1 MAQYTKIL
9 NAGTQASYD
18 ALETKNTNLLYFCTD
33 TGKLYKG
40 DVDFTNSLVAAAS
53 KPEKPVAGKI
63 YFLADTNTVESY
75 VNGAWKVLSYPVAT
89 TVDVSSDDVHAVSAK
104 AVYDAIQ
111 AAVDGLAKEADVVT
125 NVSASAVS
133 GALSITKNGKAN
145 DVTIS
150 GVVTTP
156 TWDASTRKLTLPVTN
171 GANVEVE
178 IGKDI
183 YIDPTAQN
191 GYNKETNTIDIYLN
205 DGDTATS
212 KEPTKVSIPVEAL
225 VSDYT
230 GSEDTSGA
238 IQVTVDEN
246 HKISA
251 SIMVS
256 PDGGLTIDPHGMLQV
271 DFSTVNN
278 SINEVDRKVNNLQ
291 IDHNALKDEYE
302 ATADT
307 VTALEGPEGIYT
319 EESGQINSVKT
330 TAKHYADDALQQ
342 AKNYADDAAKYTGSE
357 STSGAI
363 EVTVE
368 EDKSIS
374 AILLVDEANG
384 YLGVEEGL
392 LTFKGA
398 TELNQNALRLSAV
411 ENDVEALASATTEW
425 GSF

>member
-9 NAGTQASYD
+9 NAGTQAAYD
-18 ALETKNTNLLYFCTD
+18 ALETKNSNLLYFCTD

-89 TVDVSSDDVHAVSAK
+89 TVGVSSDDVHAVSAK

-111 AAVDGLAKEADVVT
+111 AAIDGLAKEADVVT
-125 NVSASAVS
+125 DVSTSPVS
-133 GALSITKNGKAN
+133 GSLSVTKNGIAS

-156 TWDASTRKLTLPVTN
+156 TWDASARKLTLPVTN

-205 DGDTATS
+205 DGDTTTS

-230 GSEDTSGA
+230 GSDDVSGGVT
-238 IQVTVDEN
+238 VTVDEN
-246 HKISA
+246 HKIKA
-251 SIMVS
+251 SITVE
-256 PDGGLTIDPHGMLQV
+256 PNGGLEINQNGQLRV

-278 SINEVDRKVNNLQ
+278 SITTVDKKVDDLQ
-291 IDHNALKDEYE
+291 TDHNDLKNEYE
-302 ATADT
+302 ATAEI

-319 EESGQINSVKT
+319 EEAGQTNSVKT
-330 TAKHYADDALQQ
+330 TAKHYADDALKQ
-342 AKNYADDAAKYTGSE
+342 AKSYADDLAKYKGSE
-357 STSGAI
+357 DTSGAI

-374 AILLVDEANG
+374 AALLVDESNG
-384 YLGVEEGL
+384 YLSVKDGQ
-392 LTFKGA
+392 LTFNGA
-398 TELNQNALRLSAV
+398 TDLNQITTRLSTV
-411 ENDVEALASATTEW
+411 EDNVEALASATTEW